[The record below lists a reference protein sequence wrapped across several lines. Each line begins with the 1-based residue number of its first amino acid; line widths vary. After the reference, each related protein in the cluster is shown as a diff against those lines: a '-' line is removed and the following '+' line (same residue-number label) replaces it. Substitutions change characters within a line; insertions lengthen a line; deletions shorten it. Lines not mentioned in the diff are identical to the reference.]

1 MQFHSPVS
9 LRLHEL
15 LRIRGIRRLGRSLE
29 YKVMF
34 AETYYEVHDIRA
46 ACAQLTAFEQEVKV
60 CTE

>member
-1 MQFHSPVS
+1 